1 MFSSFVRP
9 KPCRIL
15 ITLRNTD
22 NDLHLSKLAKETHTT
37 YVYVT
42 HFITRLESQG
52 FVTITAIGKKRVVKL
67 TEKGLVVANSL
78 DEFIKR
84 FDQQ

>member
-1 MFSSFVRP
+1 MFSSFIRP

-22 NDLHLSKLAKETHTT
+22 VDLHLSKLAKETNTT

-42 HFITRLESQG
+42 HFITRLENQG
-52 FVTITAIGKKRVVKL
+52 IVSITAIGKKRIVKL
-67 TEKGLVVANSL
+67 TDKGLVVANSL
-78 DEFIKR
+78 DEFMKR